1 MEIKTIGEK
10 NVNDTIYQVKIIS
23 DSMSISDW
31 FSILSVVIS
40 VTSAIFVI
48 YKELRLSNEEKLNLT
63 ISVQDEQCN
72 TSKER
77 AYLYFT
83 FSNNSSRST
92 NIEEIY
98 LTDRDATTHFTDV
111 NHIIEGGSCIYK
123 SVPVESELDPTI
135 KEETLALPFTIPPYK
150 SLGGYIAFN
159 LGNYDSKILVDRNNT
174 YISLFLP
181 GKSFE
186 FEAITAANMSNYS
199 YHITPKGVE
208 TKYRYRKYKY

>member
-1 MEIKTIGEK
+1 MIGEI
-10 NVNDTIYQVKIIS
+10 NVKDTIYQVKIIS
-23 DSMSISDW
+23 DSMGISDW
-31 FSILSVVIS
+31 FSILSVIIS
-40 VTSAIFVI
+40 IASAMFVI
-48 YKELRLSNEEKLNLT
+48 FKEFRLRKEEQLNLT
-63 ISVQDEQCN
+63 ISIQDEQCN

-98 LTDRDATTHFTDV
+98 LTDRDATTHFTDIK
-111 NHIIEGGSCIYK
+111 HIIEGGSCIYN
-123 SVPVESELDPTI
+123 SVPVESELNQNI
-135 KEETLALPFTIPPYK
+135 HERTLSLPLTIPPYK

-159 LGNYDSKILVDRNNT
+159 LGNYDAKILVDRNST
-174 YISLFLP
+174 YISLFLL

-186 FEAITAANMSNYS
+186 FEASTAANMSNYS

-208 TKYRYRKYKY
+208 TKYRYRKYKH

>member
-1 MEIKTIGEK
+1 M
-10 NVNDTIYQVKIIS
+10 NDTIYQVKIIS

-31 FSILSVVIS
+31 FSLLSVIIS
-40 VTSAIFVI
+40 VCSAIFVI
-48 YKELRLSNEEKLNLT
+48 YKEFRLNSEKKLNLT
-63 ISVQDEQCN
+63 ISIQDEQYN
-72 TSKER
+72 TLKER

-83 FSNNSSRST
+83 FSNNSSQSI

-98 LTDRDATTHFTDV
+98 LSDRDATTHFTDV
-111 NHIIEGGSCIYK
+111 NFAVEGGSCIYN
-123 SVPVESELDPTI
+123 SIPVESELNQNI
-135 KEETLALPFTIPPYK
+135 QENTLALPLTIPPYK

-159 LGNYDSKILVDRNNT
+159 LGNYDSKILIDRNST

-186 FEAITAANMSNYS
+186 FEAITASNMSNYS

-208 TKYRYRKYKY
+208 TKYRDRKYKY